1 MNQRIKFFLIG
12 LMSWFILFM
21 GWLWWKSHP
30 LVRWEPPLSPQSQ
43 QEKIDSILNQSLLS
57 YRIPGIVLGVVE
69 NEKLTILQSVGFA
82 DLESKDSLTSTT
94 PFPVASIS
102 KLVTALTASAYFQ
115 EAGISLDSRILEVLT
130 LGKNQQAADWEVIT
144 IRDLIDH
151 TSGLKDLRNWR
162 QLLVKTELKDLS
174 QLPSQLTKPD
184 PSLPKPHYADL
195 NYDLLGYILQ
205 SHSRKPFSELVQQY
219 VLNPAGMTSSGFNS
233 SLDPMEHTSLRGY
246 QPTFLWK
253 RLEEKKTK
261 FERYPSPS
269 SGLVTTGEDLAN
281 AMIHLSRWEV
291 GFLYPYL
298 ELLAGSKAKPSGFQ
312 ELELAGHS
320 FLGHF
325 GEQGAYNGLFF
336 FSKELDKGIFVLTNG
351 RDLEDHRVKITEAV
365 ISILISKP

>member
-1 MNQRIKFFLIG
+1 MNQRIKLFLIG
-12 LMSWFILFM
+12 LMSWFILFL
-21 GWLWWKSHP
+21 GWQWWKSYP

-69 NEKLTILQSVGFA
+69 NEKLTILQSVGLA
-82 DLESKDSLTSTT
+82 DLESKDSLTTTT

-115 EAGISLDSRILEVLT
+115 EAGISLDSRILEILD
-130 LGKNQQAADWEVIT
+130 LGEKQNSSDWEGIT
-144 IRDLIDH
+144 IRDLLDH

-162 QLLVKTELKDLS
+162 QLLVKTELKDLTK
-174 QLPSQLTKPD
+174 LPSQLTKPD
-184 PSLPKPHYADL
+184 PSLPKPFYADL
-195 NYDLLGYILQ
+195 NYDLLGYILE
-205 SHSRKPFSELVQQY
+205 SHSGKPFDELAQEY
-219 VLNPAGMTSSGFNS
+219 VLNPAGMTSSNFNS
-233 SLDPMEHTSLRGY
+233 SLDPKEHTSLRGY

-269 SGLVTTGEDLAN
+269 SGLISSGEDLGN

-291 GFLYPYL
+291 GFMYPYL
-298 ELLAGSKAKPSGFQ
+298 ELLTGSKSKPSGFQ
-312 ELELAGHS
+312 EVELAGHS

-336 FSKELDKGIFVLTNG
+336 FSQELDKGIFVLTNG
-351 RDLEDHRVKITEAV
+351 RDIDDHRVKIAEAV
-365 ISILISKP
+365 ISSIILNP